1 MLTSISFKCLSA
13 GAIILFIAIA
23 SHCQPASHHHLAYRR
38 LLPLMLR
45 LLLLCYVASL
55 SFKYIDVLLYKFHFN
70 VFFSYFF
77 ISLNGINETP
87 LRSVFVVT
95 IHIFELCKVSV
106 FFLILS
112 LPFKTQTRIWKSIK
126 LIVLEILYFH
136 HHNHRHHLLAISGC
150 VFALVLQWHS
160 SGIFFEKRLQVRVY
174 FA

>member
-1 MLTSISFKCLSA
+1 MSKCRSNHPLHRHR
-13 GAIILFIAIA
+13 IA
-23 SHCQPASHHHLAYRR
+23 SQPSSSRLSPFAPSNASPAASVLRGFFILQIYRC
-38 LLPLMLR
+38 PF
-45 LLLLCYVASL
+45 VQV
-55 SFKYIDVLLYKFHFN
+55 SFQCL
-70 VFFSYFF
+70 FSYFF

-150 VFALVLQWHS
+150 VFARVLQWHS